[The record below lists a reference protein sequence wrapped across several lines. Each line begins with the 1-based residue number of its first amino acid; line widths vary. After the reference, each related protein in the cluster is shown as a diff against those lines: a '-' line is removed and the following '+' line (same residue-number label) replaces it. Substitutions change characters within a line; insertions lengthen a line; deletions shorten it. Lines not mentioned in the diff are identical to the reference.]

1 MELSWDL
8 RVRIA
13 EYWET
18 PRSLDRLRVP
28 LSNLCV
34 GMNFQ
39 NKSVTSAV
47 LRLRYRLVSPA
58 DYWVQSRQRI
68 FLATAHLT
76 WSCGVC
82 FSLKQEEALK
92 AEETVRRATQRHGT
106 IRILSRPNA
115 SNSTHLQLNLEIIL
129 SIWRPKV
136 HAEKKDRNRFLLE
149 HGPHF
154 VGFAWGRSTCGQ
166 RHLCPPWKAILSQ
179 K

>member
-1 MELSWDL
+1 
-8 RVRIA
+8 
-13 EYWET
+13 
-18 PRSLDRLRVP
+18 
-28 LSNLCV
+28 
-34 GMNFQ
+34 MNFQ

-106 IRILSRPNA
+106 IRILSRPNP

-129 SIWRPKV
+129 SIWRPTV
-136 HAEKKDRNRFLLE
+136 HAEKEGQKSI
-149 HGPHF
+149 
-154 VGFAWGRSTCGQ
+154 FAWAWPSLCGLCLRPVYLWSTPFVSSMKSDSWPKV
-166 RHLCPPWKAILSQ
+166 RDFTLILNWALGID
-179 K
+179 

>member
-1 MELSWDL
+1 MEL
-8 RVRIA
+8 
-13 EYWET
+13 
-18 PRSLDRLRVP
+18 RLESENRWV
-28 LSNLCV
+28 LSNTDQESKIGCASLYQI
-34 GMNFQ
+34 FASEWIF
-39 NKSVTSAV
+39 KTSLVTSAV

-166 RHLCPPWKAILSQ
+166 RHLCPPWKAILGQ